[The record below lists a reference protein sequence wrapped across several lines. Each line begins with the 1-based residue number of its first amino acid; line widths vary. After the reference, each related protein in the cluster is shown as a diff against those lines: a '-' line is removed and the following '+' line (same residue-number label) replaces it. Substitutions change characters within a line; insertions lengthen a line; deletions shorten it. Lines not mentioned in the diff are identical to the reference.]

1 MTSKNRNRAKK
12 TDGRPACVMNPVGEV
27 LTVVPAATASGEV
40 TPCQQRITHMQPELF
55 EYNESLRRLTRRERR
70 AAWHCLRW
78 LLKAD
83 VSKPAGRMLD
93 EAYNAMEKIK
103 PRKRMNHDKIYL

>member
-55 EYNESLRRLTRRERR
+55 EYNESRRRLTRRERR

>member
-1 MTSKNRNRAKK
+1 MTSRNRNRVKK
-12 TDGRPACVMNPVGEV
+12 TGAHRVNVMNPAGKV

-55 EYNESLRRLTRRERR
+55 EYNESRRRLTRRERR

-103 PRKRMNHDKIYL
+103 PRRRMNHDKIYL